1 MKKPLVVLGGLGA
14 VLVAC
19 GGPFVAKTVA
29 EAFAQFP
36 GNHSIVVNANADV
49 DVPLGGNEV
58 VVVIGN
64 ANTFTVNGASVPDQV
79 AGFINPAVTT
89 GASASSLAPQAVC
102 VTPTNPVARVRG
114 TQTSF
119 VLHMDDASRQAF
131 KTAFDSLC
139 QADGTGKCTNSA
151 PAKTEVFTKPGSSV
165 ALVAGQIAL
174 RARRSDT
181 AKGDPSAPFQSVN
194 RVRFEPITTSG
205 ASVEDG
211 TEIYRM
217 DLNAASQIASPQCLP
232 STP

>member
-1 MKKPLVVLGGLGA
+1 MKSSFVVLGGLGA
-14 VLVAC
+14 ALVAC

-49 DVPLGGNEV
+49 DVPLTANET

-64 ANTFTVNGASVPDQV
+64 SGKFTVNGSSVPDQV
-79 AGFINPAVTT
+79 GAFWNPFNPAPT
-89 GASASSLAPQAVC
+89 SAAPQAVC
-102 VTPTNPVARVRG
+102 VGAANANAKVRASE
-114 TQTSF
+114 TSF

-131 KTAFDSLC
+131 KTAFDGLC
-139 QADGTGKCTNSA
+139 QSDGAGKCTNSST

-165 ALVAGQIAL
+165 ALAAGQIAL

-181 AKGDPSAPFQSVN
+181 AKGDPTAPFQSVN
-194 RVRFEPITTSG
+194 RVRFEAITTTG
-205 ASVEDG
+205 ATVEDG

-232 STP
+232 VAP